1 MLRCACGGISTI
13 AADGKLLVLLAG
25 HLALIGVP
33 GIAGALFALR
43 RGVKPV
49 PVLVAIALLASGL
62 VGFLGF
68 WTTYASVTLG
78 ETFSFFVFFASI
90 LLAAWLIRKENL
102 DRAILARLAEPLG
115 LWILGSAF
123 LVFFGFLHGGSDSP
137 ITMSLTRFSHPLA
150 SDADIPRFFIEWFAT
165 NGHHGTP
172 PIYPG
177 EWMFSDRPPLQVGY
191 GLYQHPFH
199 SDASG
204 LDYQVMGVVLQQL
217 WIVGLWA
224 LLDAVGLNRRLRGLT
239 MIAVLVSGLAIVN
252 GFFVW
257 PKLLPAAFLL
267 AAAALVLTPLWEEI
281 RRSYWGA
288 GLVVALCGLAMMGHG
303 SSVFG
308 ILALAIVAAWRGFPS
323 WRWIGVAVLVGIVV
337 MAPWSAYQKWGDPPG
352 DRLTKWTL
360 AADIGIDEMST
371 GEAVRKAYAE
381 AGLSGTI
388 TNKKLNFEWML
399 GTYGG
404 WKTGRES
411 FEGNLETVFLGLR
424 VMSFFYLLPS
434 FTLLLLAPIAM
445 LFFYRRR
452 NRAGPEWSFALTSF
466 AALVIGAILWGLIV
480 FGTLDDVTVLHI
492 FSYALPMIAMAG
504 AIAGLYSVLPRFA
517 VWWVSLYAVLS
528 LILYVPSFEPLEGTS
543 YSPLAAV
550 LAALA
555 LATYALVAL
564 GSEKLTKLWPSALR
578 PDEKPADPGQA
589 TA

>member
-1 MLRCACGGISTI
+1 MRRGVTRAP
-13 AADGKLLVLLAG
+13 VLLA
-25 HLALIGVP
+25 IG
-33 GIAGALFALR
+33 
-43 RGVKPV
+43 
-49 PVLVAIALLASGL
+49 LLATGL

-78 ETFSFFVFFASI
+78 EAFSFLVFFGSI
-90 LLAAWLIRKENL
+90 LIVVWLLWKENL
-102 DRAILARLAEPLG
+102 DRAILARLAEPLV

-123 LVFFGFLHGGSDSP
+123 LVYFGFLHGGTALP
-137 ITMSLTRFSHPLA
+137 MTMSLTRFSHPLA
-150 SDADIPRFFIEWFAT
+150 SDADIPRFFIEWFAVH
-165 NGHHGTP
+165 GHHGTP

-204 LDYQVMGVVLQQL
+204 LDYEVMGVVLQQL

-224 LLDAVGLNRRLRGLT
+224 LLDAFGLNRRLRGLT

-267 AAAALVLTPLWEEI
+267 AAAALVLTPLWEEV

-288 GLVVALCGLAMMGHG
+288 GLVVALCGMSMMGHG
-303 SSVFG
+303 SSIFG

-352 DRLTKWTL
+352 DRVTKWTL
-360 AADIGIDEMST
+360 AADLGLDDMST

-381 AGLSGTI
+381 AGPSGAI
-388 TNKKLNFEWML
+388 TNKEENFKWML
-399 GTYGG
+399 GIDGG
-404 WKTGRES
+404 WRTGRES
-411 FEGNLETVFLGLR
+411 FEGSLETAFRGLR

-466 AALVIGAILWGLIV
+466 AALVIGAVLWGLIV
-480 FGTLDDVTVLHI
+480 FGTPVDITVLHI

-504 AIAGLYSVLPRFA
+504 GIAGLYSVLPRFTI
-517 VWWVSLYAVLS
+517 WWVSLYAVLS

-555 LATYALVAL
+555 IAAYALVAL
-564 GSEKLTKLWPSALR
+564 KSDQLAKLRPAAFR
-578 PDEKPADPGQA
+578 PDEKGAEPRQAPA
-589 TA
+589 